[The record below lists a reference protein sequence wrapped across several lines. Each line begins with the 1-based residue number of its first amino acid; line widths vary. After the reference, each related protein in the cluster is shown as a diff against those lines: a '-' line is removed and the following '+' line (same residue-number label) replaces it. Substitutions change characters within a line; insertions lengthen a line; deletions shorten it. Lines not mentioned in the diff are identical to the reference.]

1 MIKISLRFIERAL
14 FNFHVPFGLMKG
26 RRRRIEILLGRIFL
40 GEKFLRSRGIY
51 FGKLKC
57 GLGGGEIAF
66 GLRDRGLKQGR
77 IDLGDDLPGFHLRIK
92 ISEKFL
98 NVTRDLATDLHVDDR
113 IERTRRSNRLCNRAA
128 RDRGDLIIF
137 RAAAP
142 ALPHHGSDNEQP
154 NDQSDPRDKTFHLR
168 GS

>member
-1 MIKISLRFIERAL
+1 L
-14 FNFHVPFGLMKG
+14 FNFDVPFGLMKG

-77 IDLGDDLPGFHLRIK
+77 IDLGNHLPGFNLRIE
-92 ISEKFL
+92 IGEQFRDVS
-98 NVTRDLATDLHVDDR
+98 RDLAAHLHVHDR
-113 IERTRRSNRLCNRAA
+113 IERTGCGYRLCNRAA
-128 RDRGDLIIF
+128 RDGGDLIIF

-142 ALPHHGSDNEQP
+142 ALPHQGSDN
-154 NDQSDPRDKTFHLR
+154 
-168 GS
+168 